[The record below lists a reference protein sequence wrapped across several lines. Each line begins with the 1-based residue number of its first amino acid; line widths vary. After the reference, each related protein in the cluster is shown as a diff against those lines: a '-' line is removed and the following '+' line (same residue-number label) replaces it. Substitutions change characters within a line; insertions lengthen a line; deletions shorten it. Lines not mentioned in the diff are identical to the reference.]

1 MARLKELNTQSKL
14 GMKQLEEELRSEK
27 EELEG
32 ARARIAALEDELAAA
47 TTAAAATST
56 VAAEPISDKSAVSE
70 DRQNAPVSECAAAA
84 QDAAAA
90 LRANPF
96 GALADIGLQE
106 AAAQIVAH
114 AGEHGYVI
122 VFGSD
127 SAEGEPSARTQL
139 VENAAAAV
147 TSAGVA
153 VAVVKLDI
161 SGAEDGSAFVV
172 VGEDGCQ
179 VRFST
184 ECSLVHRSRLF
195 FIRACRLPAPS
206 SPACRSKRR
215 QQQLIQPLSFGCILS
230 ATTAP

>member
-27 EELEG
+27 EELQG

-56 VAAEPISDKSAVSE
+56 AAAETISDKSAVSE

-84 QDAAAA
+84 QE

-195 FIRACRLPAPS
+195 FIRACRLPALS